1 MYFLAA
7 FLLCATGTLA
17 SKPQP
22 HLPAP
27 AAPRT
32 HNNLALRL
40 RGPANATSR
49 DVGMEMRKRDSYTG
63 VAMTWYPTN
72 TGPDACTGKNHK
84 DSDWFVA
91 MNYNQFGDGSS
102 CCGKQLR
109 IDYNGKSTVA
119 TCVDECASCDTW
131 GSLDFTQG
139 LFEFFV
145 GDPGIGEFYGSW
157 SFSDGSD
164 DPTTTTSTQ
173 KKTTTTYTSTPTPTT
188 HSTTSTTHT
197 TTSTTHTTTSSTTHS
212 SLSARPSSSAKPSS
226 SARPSSS
233 SVSASASPSASV
245 QAQTTGTQNVASFND
260 VLFTGGLGGA
270 SGRGVV
276 FLSSL
281 GGPASVHVIRLF
293 FSLLRPLGFTPYY
306 YSLFIRILSTS

>member
-1 MYFLAA
+1 MHLLSAL
-7 FLLCATGTLA
+7 LLCAAGATA
-17 SKPQP
+17 SKPQHQP
-22 HLPAP
+22 HHPAP

-49 DVGMEMRKRDSYTG
+49 DVAMAREKRDSYTG
-63 VAMTWYPTN
+63 VAMTWYPTD

-91 MNYNQFGDGSS
+91 MNYNQYGDGSA

-131 GSLDFTQG
+131 GSLDLTQG

-157 SFSDGSD
+157 SFSDGND
-164 DPTTTTSTQ
+164 DTTTTSTQ
-173 KKTTTTYTSTPTPTT
+173 KKTTTTHTSTPTPTT
-188 HSTTSTTHT
+188 HSTTSTRTTTGNTHT
-197 TTSTTHTTTSSTTHS
+197 TTFSTHS
-212 SLSARPSSSAKPSS
+212 NWSVKPSSSARLSSS

-233 SVSASASPSASV
+233 SALQSASASPSASV
-245 QAQTTGTQNVASFND
+245 QAQAQATGAQNLASFND
-260 VLFTGGLGGA
+260 VMLNLVGLVVQAGA
-270 SGRGVV
+270 
-276 FLSSL
+276 
-281 GGPASVHVIRLF
+281 A
-293 FSLLRPLGFTPYY
+293 
-306 YSLFIRILSTS
+306 

>member
-1 MYFLAA
+1 MHLLSALLICAA
-7 FLLCATGTLA
+7 GATA

-22 HLPAP
+22 RLP

-32 HNNLALRL
+32 HNNLAVRL
-40 RGPANATSR
+40 RGPTNGT
-49 DVGMEMRKRDSYTG
+49 GMAEKRRTDMEKRDSYTG
-63 VAMTWYPTN
+63 VAMTWYPTD

-91 MNYNQFGDGSS
+91 MNYNQYGDGSA

-131 GSLDFTQG
+131 GSLDLTQG

-173 KKTTTTYTSTPTPTT
+173 KKTTTTHTSTPTPTT
-188 HSTTSTTHT
+188 HSTTSTHT
-197 TTSTTHTTTSSTTHS
+197 TTSSTHTTTSSTHS
-212 SLSARPSSSAKPSS
+212 SSSAKPSS

-233 SVSASASPSASV
+233 SARPSSSSALQSASASPSASA
-245 QAQTTGTQNVASFND
+245 QAQTTGTQNLASFND
-260 VLFTGGLGGA
+260 VMLNLVGLVVQAGA
-270 SGRGVV
+270 
-276 FLSSL
+276 
-281 GGPASVHVIRLF
+281 A
-293 FSLLRPLGFTPYY
+293 
-306 YSLFIRILSTS
+306 

>member
-1 MYFLAA
+1 MHFLGAL
-7 FLLCATGTLA
+7 LLCATGTLA
-17 SKPQP
+17 SKPQHQP
-22 HLPAP
+22 HHPAP

-32 HNNLALRL
+32 HNTLAMRL
-40 RGPANATSR
+40 RGPGNVTSG
-49 DVGMEMRKRDSYTG
+49 DMEVEKRDSYTG

-131 GSLDFTQG
+131 GSLDLTQG

-173 KKTTTTYTSTPTPTT
+173 KKTTTTHTSTPTPTT

-197 TTSTTHTTTSSTTHS
+197 TSTTSTHTTSSTHS
-212 SLSARPSSSAKPSS
+212 SSSVKPSS
-226 SARPSSS
+226 SAHPSSS
-233 SVSASASPSASV
+233 SVPASTSRARPTSTSASATGAV
-245 QAQTTGTQNVASFND
+245 QTQATGAQNLASFND
-260 VLFTGGLGGA
+260 VMLNLVGLVVQAGA
-270 SGRGVV
+270 
-276 FLSSL
+276 
-281 GGPASVHVIRLF
+281 A
-293 FSLLRPLGFTPYY
+293 
-306 YSLFIRILSTS
+306 

>member
-1 MYFLAA
+1 MHILSAL
-7 FLLCATGTLA
+7 LLCAATATA
-17 SKPQP
+17 SRPHHQP
-22 HLPAP
+22 HHP
-27 AAPRT
+27 AAAVPRT

-40 RGPANATSR
+40 RGPANATGEVER
-49 DVGMEMRKRDSYTG
+49 RDSYTG

-131 GSLDFTQG
+131 GSLDLTQG

-157 SFSDGSD
+157 SYADSSD

-173 KKTTTTYTSTPTPTT
+173 QKTTTTHTSTPTPTT
-188 HSTTSTTHT
+188 HSTTSTHT
-197 TTSTTHTTTSSTTHS
+197 TTSSTHTTTSSTHS
-212 SLSARPSSSAKPSS
+212 SSSEKPSS

-233 SVSASASPSASV
+233 SVPPSTSSARPSSSSASATGAV
-245 QAQTTGTQNVASFND
+245 QAQAIGVQNLASFND
-260 VLFTGGLGGA
+260 VMLNLVGLVVQAGA
-270 SGRGVV
+270 
-276 FLSSL
+276 
-281 GGPASVHVIRLF
+281 AH
-293 FSLLRPLGFTPYY
+293 
-306 YSLFIRILSTS
+306 

>member
-1 MYFLAA
+1 MMHLLPVFV
-7 FLLCATGTLA
+7 LCAAGALA
-17 SKPQP
+17 SKPQHQP
-22 HLPAP
+22 HHPAP

-40 RGPANATSR
+40 RGPTNGTGAF
-49 DVGMEMRKRDSYTG
+49 EKRDSYTG

-131 GSLDFTQG
+131 GSLDLTQG

-173 KKTTTTYTSTPTPTT
+173 KKTTTTHTSTPTPTT

-197 TTSTTHTTTSSTTHS
+197 TTSSTHTTTSSTTHS
-212 SLSARPSSSAKPSS
+212 SSSVKPSS

-233 SVSASASPSASV
+233 SARPSSTSALQSASASSSASV
-245 QAQTTGTQNVASFND
+245 QAQAQATGTQNLASFND
-260 VLFTGGLGGA
+260 VMLNLVGLVVQAGA
-270 SGRGVV
+270 
-276 FLSSL
+276 
-281 GGPASVHVIRLF
+281 A
-293 FSLLRPLGFTPYY
+293 
-306 YSLFIRILSTS
+306 

>member
-1 MYFLAA
+1 MYFLSAL
-7 FLLCATGTLA
+7 LLCAASATA
-17 SKPQP
+17 SKTQP
-22 HLPAP
+22 HLP

-32 HNNLALRL
+32 HNNVALRL
-40 RGPANATSR
+40 RGPANATSGE
-49 DVGMEMRKRDSYTG
+49 VEKRDSYTG

-91 MNYNQFGDGSS
+91 MNYNQYGDGSA

-131 GSLDFTQG
+131 GSLDLTQG

-157 SFSDGSD
+157 SFADGSD

-173 KKTTTTYTSTPTPTT
+173 KKTTTRHTSTPTPTT

-197 TTSTTHTTTSSTTHS
+197 TTSSTHTTTSSTHS
-212 SLSARPSSSAKPSS
+212 SSSAKPSS

-233 SVSASASPSASV
+233 SARPSSSSALQSASASPSASA
-245 QAQTTGTQNVASFND
+245 QAQTTGTQNLASFND
-260 VLFTGGLGGA
+260 VMLNLVGLVVQAGA
-270 SGRGVV
+270 
-276 FLSSL
+276 
-281 GGPASVHVIRLF
+281 A
-293 FSLLRPLGFTPYY
+293 
-306 YSLFIRILSTS
+306 

>member
-1 MYFLAA
+1 MYYFLSAL
-7 FLLCATGTLA
+7 LLCAASATA
-17 SKPQP
+17 SKTQL
-22 HLPAP
+22 HLP

-32 HNNLALRL
+32 HNNVALRL
-40 RGPANATSR
+40 RGPANATS
-49 DVGMEMRKRDSYTG
+49 GEMGTVKKRDSYTG

-131 GSLDFTQG
+131 GSLDLTQG

-157 SFSDGSD
+157 SFADGSD
-164 DPTTTTSTQ
+164 DPTATTSTQ
-173 KKTTTTYTSTPTPTT
+173 KKTTTTHMSTPTPAT

-197 TTSTTHTTTSSTTHS
+197 TTSSTHTTTSSTHS
-212 SLSARPSSSAKPSS
+212 SSSAKPSS

-233 SVSASASPSASV
+233 SARSSSSSALQSASASPSASA
-245 QAQTTGTQNVASFND
+245 QAQTTGTQNLASFND
-260 VLFTGGLGGA
+260 VMLNLVGLVVQAGA
-270 SGRGVV
+270 
-276 FLSSL
+276 
-281 GGPASVHVIRLF
+281 A
-293 FSLLRPLGFTPYY
+293 
-306 YSLFIRILSTS
+306 